1 MSAASEKIFRDYAK
15 QLHEAAN
22 DPSISLALSRAI
34 KSYRENVNKALTKFP
49 HTVELAEEVRGIK
62 DRAMDRLDEMVETAI
77 ASLADNHA
85 QGYFASTAA
94 DALEIVDKLVGS
106 GKTIVKSKSMV
117 GEEIGLREH
126 LEEKGNQIWETDLGE
141 FIQQLRH
148 DRPMHILSPAIH
160 VPREDVAKLF
170 TSFFGKE
177 VPPDIAAEVG
187 TVREFLREKYFQ
199 ADIGMSG
206 ANVVAADTGSII
218 VIENEGN
225 ARLSTGAPP
234 VHIVIVGVEKLVPT
248 LQEAFKVAEVNWRY
262 AQYTVPSY
270 VNIISGP
277 SKTGDIE
284 KVTTYGAHGPRE
296 LHVIFLDAGRKAMA
310 AEPLFRQALFCMRC
324 GGCMYE
330 CPVFALTAGRFG
342 YRYLAGIG
350 AAWTAFGSGME
361 YALPLTYT
369 CLRCGRCMERCPMK
383 IDVPSMIAELRRR
396 MAASAG

>member
-1 MSAASEKIFRDYAK
+1 MSAAPEKIFRDYAK
-15 QLHEAAN
+15 QLNEAAN
-22 DPSISLALSRAI
+22 DPTISLALSRAI
-34 KSYRENVNKALTKFP
+34 KSYRENLNKALTKFP
-49 HTVELAEEVRGIK
+49 HTVELAEEVRAIK

-85 QGYFASTAA
+85 QGYFARTAGE
-94 DALEIVDKLVGS
+94 ALEIVDHLVGS
-106 GKTIVKSKSMV
+106 GKSIVKSKSMV

-126 LEEKGNQIWETDLGE
+126 LEEKGNQVWETDLGE

-170 TSFFGKE
+170 TNFFGHE

-206 ANVVAADTGSII
+206 ANVVAADSGSII
-218 VIENEGN
+218 IIENEGN

-270 VNIISGP
+270 VNMVSGP
-277 SKTGDIE
+277 GKTGDIE

-296 LHVIFLDAGRKAMA
+296 MHVIFLDAGRKAMA
-310 AEPLFRQALFCMRC
+310 LDPLFRQALFCLRC

-342 YRYLAGIG
+342 YRYLAGVG
-350 AAWTAFGSGME
+350 AAWTAFGSGLE
-361 YALPLTYT
+361 YAMPLAYT
-369 CLRCGRCMERCPMK
+369 CLRCGRCVERCPMK

-396 MAASAG
+396 MAAIAN